1 LFAPSG
7 VGDFKTFEGVFPM
20 PGGTTVAQVGFRNK
34 SVVDKKSQIGNWEIH
49 SWGDG
54 KFSGMAAVSA
64 ITALQIGA
72 TLTPVSA
79 DQIALNKAAEYLLDM
94 LAPQVKSFWQALNT
108 D

>member
-1 LFAPSG
+1 
-7 VGDFKTFEGVFPM
+7 
-20 PGGTTVAQVGFRNK
+20 
-34 SVVDKKSQIGNWEIH
+34 
-49 SWGDG
+49 
-54 KFSGMAAVSA
+54 MAAVSA